1 MKVLR
6 FANGEEQK
14 IIKEEGRYF
23 VTETARFRKANYAS
37 CVVEIKE
44 AKKKEPLPFEL
55 PEEEQ
60 EELTE
65 ERKPARKSSKKS
77 TEKE

>member
-14 IIKEEGRYF
+14 IIREDGRF
-23 VTETARFRKANYAS
+23 FITEKAQFRKVNYAG

-44 AKKKEPLPFEL
+44 KKEPLPFEL
-55 PEEEQ
+55 PEE
-60 EELTE
+60 TKAVK
-65 ERKPARKSSKKS
+65 KPAKKSSKKS
-77 TEKE
+77 VEKE

>member
-14 IIKEEGRYF
+14 IIKENGRF
-23 VTETARFRKANYAS
+23 FITEKAQFRKVNYAG

-44 AKKKEPLPFEL
+44 KKEPLPFEL
-55 PEEEQ
+55 PEEQ
-60 EELTE
+60 EKVK
-65 ERKPARKSSKKS
+65 KPAKKSSKKS
-77 TEKE
+77 VEKE

>member
-14 IIKEEGRYF
+14 IIRENGRF
-23 VTETARFRKANYAS
+23 FFTETARFRKANYDG

-44 AKKKEPLPFEL
+44 KKEPLPFEL
-55 PEEEQ
+55 PEEQ
-60 EELTE
+60 EEVK
-65 ERKPARKSSKKS
+65 KPAKKSSKKS
-77 TEKE
+77 VEKE

>member
-14 IIKEEGRYF
+14 IIRENGRF
-23 VTETARFRKANYAS
+23 FFTETARFRKANYDG

-44 AKKKEPLPFEL
+44 KKEPLPFEL
-55 PEEEQ
+55 PEEQ
-60 EELTE
+60 EEAKAAK
-65 ERKPARKSSKKS
+65 KPAKKSSKKS
-77 TEKE
+77 VEKE

>member
-14 IIKEEGRYF
+14 IIREDGRF
-23 VTETARFRKANYAS
+23 FITEKAQFRKVNYAG

-44 AKKKEPLPFEL
+44 KKEPLPFEL
-55 PEEEQ
+55 PEEQ
-60 EELTE
+60 EEVK
-65 ERKPARKSSKKS
+65 KPAKKSSKKS
-77 TEKE
+77 IEKE

>member
-14 IIKEEGRYF
+14 IISEDGKF
-23 VTETARFRKANYAS
+23 FITEKAQFRKVNYAG

-44 AKKKEPLPFEL
+44 KKEPLPFEL
-55 PEEEQ
+55 PEEQ
-60 EELTE
+60 EEAKAAK
-65 ERKPARKSSKKS
+65 KPAKKSSKKS
-77 TEKE
+77 VEKE

>member
-14 IIKEEGRYF
+14 IIKENSRYF
-23 VTETARFRKANYAS
+23 ITETSQFRKATYAG
-37 CVVEIKE
+37 CVVNVKE
-44 AKKKEPLPFEL
+44 EKKEPLPFEL

-60 EELTE
+60 EEK
-65 ERKPARKSSKKS
+65 KPAKKSSKKS
-77 TEKE
+77 KEKE